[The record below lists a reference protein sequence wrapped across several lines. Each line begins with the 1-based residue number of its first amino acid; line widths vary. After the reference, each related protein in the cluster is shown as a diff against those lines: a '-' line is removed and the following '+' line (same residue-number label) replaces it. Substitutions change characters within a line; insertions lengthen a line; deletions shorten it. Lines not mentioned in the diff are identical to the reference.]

1 MVKKMEQ
8 TGRKKAQKLQQ
19 EMAEKGI
26 GFLVL
31 SQAKS
36 FYHLIF
42 SRIPFICILGAA
54 GDPWIFTH
62 YDSVE
67 LVRQQSWCENIKGI
81 YPYNIGIDKKNDVEK
96 DFLYETVEYIR
107 SFKDAPKKIALDLGN
122 TPANTSRYLQ
132 EGLKDYGF
140 EDFSSSLNSIFS
152 INTAEEIEN
161 IRKAAAIAE
170 EGAVKARE
178 YLMGQE
184 TGITENQL
192 AAYAEYQMRKRSAE
206 GFFVPSSVASGERT
220 CLIGAAESDKVIRPE
235 DIINIDH
242 SPVYRGYFADICRP
256 ISKNPFSSPVMDRCR
271 IIEQALDIAI
281 SSIRPGVEASYV
293 DRKVREHFKAC
304 GYDGK
309 FIHHTGHPV
318 GNSWGIMI
326 TSNSHSMIEEGMAF
340 ALEPGLY
347 DREAGG
353 LRIEDNVYVT
363 KSGAV
368 NLMSLPRIL

>member
-19 EMAEKGI
+19 AMAEKGI

-42 SRIPFICILGAA
+42 SRIPFICILGVT
-54 GDPWIFTH
+54 GDPCIFTH

-67 LVRQQSWCENIKGI
+67 LVRQQSWCANIKGI
-81 YPYNIGIDKKNDVEK
+81 YPYNIGIDKKDDVEK
-96 DFLYETVEYIR
+96 DYLSEAVEYIR
-107 SFKDAPKKIALDLGN
+107 SFKDVPKKIALDLGN
-122 TPANTSRYLQ
+122 TAVNIFRHFK
-132 EGLKDYGF
+132 ERLKGYGF
-140 EDFSSSLNSIFS
+140 EDFSSCLNSVFS

-161 IRKAAAIAE
+161 IKKAAVIAE

-178 YLMGQE
+178 YLMGQDN
-184 TGITENQL
+184 GITENQL
-192 AAYAEYQMRKRSAE
+192 AAYAEYQMRRRSVD

-220 CLIGAAESDKVIRPE
+220 CLIGAADSGRVIKPG
-235 DIINIDH
+235 DIVNIDH

-256 ISKNPFSSPVMDRCR
+256 ISIKPFSSPVMDRCR

-281 SSIRPGVEASYV
+281 NSIRPGVEASSV

-304 GYDGK
+304 GHDGS

-363 KSGAV
+363 KNGAV

>member
-1 MVKKMEQ
+1 VKKMEQ
-8 TGRKKAQKLQQ
+8 TGRKKAQELQQ
-19 EMAEKGI
+19 AMAEKGI

-42 SRIPFICILGAA
+42 SRIPFICILGVT

-62 YDSVE
+62 YDSVD
-67 LVRQQSWCENIKGI
+67 LVRKQSWCANIKGI
-81 YPYNIGIDKKNDVEK
+81 YPYKIGIDKKDDVEK
-96 DFLYETVEYIR
+96 DYLSETVEYIR
-107 SFKDAPKKIALDLGN
+107 SFKDVPKKIALDLGN
-122 TPANTSRYLQ
+122 TPVNTFRYFKERLN
-132 EGLKDYGF
+132 DYGF
-140 EDFSSSLNSIFS
+140 EDFSSSLNSVFS

-161 IRKAAAIAE
+161 IKKAAVAAE

-192 AAYAEYQMRKRSAE
+192 AAYAEYQMRKRSVD

-220 CLIGAAESDKVIRPE
+220 CLIGAADSERVIRPG
-235 DIINIDH
+235 DIVNVDH
-242 SPVYRGYFADICRP
+242 SPVYQGYFADICRP
-256 ISKNPFSSPVMDRCR
+256 ISKKPFSRMVMDRCR
-271 IIEQALDIAI
+271 IIEEALDIAI
-281 SSIRPGVEASYV
+281 DSIRPGIEASSV

-304 GYDGK
+304 GHDGK

-326 TSNSHSMIEEGMAF
+326 TSNSHAVIEEGMAF

-363 KSGAV
+363 KNGAV